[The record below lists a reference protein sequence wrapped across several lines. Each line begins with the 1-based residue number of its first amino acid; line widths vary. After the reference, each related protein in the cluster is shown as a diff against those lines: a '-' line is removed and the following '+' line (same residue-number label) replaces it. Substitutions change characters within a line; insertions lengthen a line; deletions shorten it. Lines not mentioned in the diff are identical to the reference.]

1 MLSVGWQGSIT
12 KSAKRLGHCRC
23 GCIGVRSRS
32 SNVSLGAS
40 SFLPLPPLHA
50 LFSFSMIRNFV
61 LFFAFCFVLSH
72 FVLVSGFLFF
82 SFSLSLFPSPALAFY
97 LCILVCSEQ
106 TLISCNLLV
115 ANVARQQVERF
126 RRFITQKFT
135 SNGQKQGRR
144 WWRRRWVRRRWCRR
158 WRWRQCKQY
167 LCYAT
172 NDLIVS
178 LKDFII
184 KLDI

>member
-1 MLSVGWQGSIT
+1 MWLHWRPVEVEQRLTWCFLIPSPSPLACSVLILNDPQFCFVF
-12 KSAKRLGHCRC
+12 RLLLC
-23 GCIGVRSRS
+23 
-32 SNVSLGAS
+32 SL
-40 SFLPLPPLHA
+40 
-50 LFSFSMIRNFV
+50 
-61 LFFAFCFVLSH
+61 AFCFGLGVPL
-72 FVLVSGFLFF
+72 FLFL
-82 SFSLSLFPSPALAFY
+82 SLSLFPSPALAFY

-144 WWRRRWVRRRWCRR
+144 WWRRRWVRRWWCRR
-158 WRWRQCKQY
+158 RRRRRQCKQY